1 MIREQQTEAVEELRH
16 ILGDIDDT
24 KAAEILALEPT
35 AAELQTAAL
44 WADGKE
50 DIVATRGGSLSGKTA
65 QIYEILIAGEEEEE
79 KR

>member
-1 MIREQQTEAVEELRH
+1 MATEQHAAEIEELRH
-16 ILGDIDDT
+16 ILGDIDDA

-35 AAELQTAAL
+35 AAELQTAVL

-79 KR
+79 H

>member
-1 MIREQQTEAVEELRH
+1 MTSEGRIAAIEELRH
-16 ILGDIDDT
+16 ILGDVDDA

-35 AAELQTAAL
+35 VAELQTAVL

-50 DIVATRGGSLSGKTA
+50 DIVATQGGSLSGKTA

-79 KR
+79 H